1 MMVMIVIVASA
12 GATLSVLVMM
22 LMLMVMMTAT
32 ALLVMLVVMM
42 TAMALLVMLVMV
54 VTASALLAMLVVMV
68 SATAFLVML
77 VVVMTA
83 MAFLIVVMVMML
95 MLMLQMLKLLC
106 ESIALFHS
114 GENSRAVKLIPR
126 SCNNNCL
133 GVIFLDNMKRLF
145 KLRFLCGLCMREN
158 DAGCVLDLI
167 AEELA
172 EVLHIHLAFVRINNG
187 SEGVKLCLLAANCG
201 SRLDN
206 VGELTNARGLNN
218 NSVGVILLENL
229 AESL

>member
-22 LMLMVMMTAT
+22 LMLVVMMTAT
-32 ALLVMLVVMM
+32 AFLVMLVVMM
-42 TAMALLVMLVMV
+42 TASAFLVMLV
-54 VTASALLAMLVVMV
+54 VMMT
-68 SATAFLVML
+68 ATALLVML

-95 MLMLQMLKLLC
+95 VLMLQMLELLC

-126 SCNNNCL
+126 SCNNNRL

-158 DAGCVLDLI
+158 DAGCVLDLV

-172 EVLHIHLAFVRINNG
+172 EVLHIHLALVRINNG
-187 SEGVKLCLLAANCG
+187 SEGVKLRLLAANCG

-206 VGELTNARGLNN
+206 VGELTNARGLDN